1 MPPRIRG
8 RPAHTPGPTY
18 LSYTPDGTKLVTV
31 GLNNAIRVF
40 HTGSDAEPTT
50 IDNCQDSNTAVAA
63 ANDFFITGCEDGTVC
78 KYSLETN
85 TLEEVLTR
93 CTLPIRD
100 VALSPDGEWVAVAS
114 DELLVKVVN
123 TRDMSK
129 VMYLRDQ
136 PRASKH
142 LAFDKNGTF
151 LAVSCTDGIIYVYS
165 LSSEEPKMIKKVDGL
180 IKSLETEAE
189 ASSKVVWH
197 PDGRAFAAPTGLKE
211 MQVMSVSDWEKQRAF
226 KGQHTTD
233 ISAAAW
239 SPNGALIATTSI
251 DRKLLLWDSKTQKVI
266 KSFEDVRATIL
277 AMSWHP
283 KENILSYTNNDGEL
297 YIHEDFVPD
306 DKESMLSLAL
316 QPAPFIHDPLSET
329 SGNAQRSGQNGTTS
343 GLPSRHARRGTP
355 NSLDE
360 IMGDDGLSDVPDDF
374 VVDDDGEGYA
384 DINLN
389 GKRTNGHLD
398 GFGAPFKKRSY
409 GTWQPQIHESFQ
421 PGSTPWRGN
430 RRYLCLNLT
439 GFVWTVDQESHNTVT
454 VEFYDREFH
463 RDFHFTDPLLY
474 DKACLN
480 ENGTLFSCQPKGG
493 MSAQLFY
500 RPHETWTA
508 RTEWRTPL
516 PIGETITSIALSE
529 SFIVATT
536 SANYV
541 RIYTLFGVPFRVY
554 RQKSSP
560 AVTCAAWRDYIL
572 TVGNGPIGGDG
583 RAQLLYTLENVK
595 RDEICQSEDMLALP
609 PNVDLQSI
617 FFSSTGD
624 PCIYD
629 STGVLLVLLHWRS
642 QGQAKWVPILD
653 TKQLSRLASG
663 KKEETYWPVAVAE
676 EKFHCIIL
684 KGGDKY
690 PYFPRPLLTD
700 FGFKMPL
707 SDLPE
712 LKEGHDDD
720 DDISAV
726 DETKSLE
733 QTYML
738 TSTLLSLHADLL
750 DATHATPSQRQAL
763 AKREL
768 DIDKSLL
775 QLLASE
781 CREGEE
787 RGMRALEVVGLMRDS
802 SGRMLEAARKVAGRY
817 GRTALGEKIGEIAE
831 RRLVGLEGDDDDDD
845 EL

>member
-1 MPPRIRG
+1 
-8 RPAHTPGPTY
+8 
-18 LSYTPDGTKLVTV
+18 
-31 GLNNAIRVF
+31 
-40 HTGSDAEPTT
+40 
-50 IDNCQDSNTAVAA
+50 
-63 ANDFFITGCEDGTVC
+63 
-78 KYSLETN
+78 
-85 TLEEVLTR
+85 
-93 CTLPIRD
+93 
-100 VALSPDGEWVAVAS
+100 
-114 DELLVKVVN
+114 
-123 TRDMSK
+123 
-129 VMYLRDQ
+129 MYLRDQ

-142 LAFDKNGTF
+142 LTFDKNGTF

-712 LKEGHDDD
+712 LKEGDDDDD

-831 RRLVGLEGDDDDDD
+831 RRLVGLEGDDDDD

>member
-1 MPPRIRG
+1 M
-8 RPAHTPGPTY
+8 
-18 LSYTPDGTKLVTV
+18 TK
-31 GLNNAIRVF
+31 
-40 HTGSDAEPTT
+40 
-50 IDNCQDSNTAVAA
+50 
-63 ANDFFITGCEDGTVC
+63 
-78 KYSLETN
+78 
-85 TLEEVLTR
+85 VL
-93 CTLPIRD
+93 
-100 VALSPDGEWVAVAS
+100 
-114 DELLVKVVN
+114 
-123 TRDMSK
+123 
-129 VMYLRDQ
+129 YLRDQ
-136 PRASKH
+136 PRAAKH
-142 LAFDKNGTF
+142 VTFDKNGTF
-151 LAVSCTDGIIYVYS
+151 LSVSCTDGIIYVYS
-165 LSSEEPKMIKKVDGL
+165 LSSEEPKLIKKVDGL
-180 IKSLETEAE
+180 VKSLETEAE

-211 MQVMSVSDWEKQRAF
+211 MQVMSVSDWEKQRSF
-226 KGQHTTD
+226 KGQHSTD

-251 DRKLLLWDSKTQKVI
+251 DRKLFLWDSKTQKVI

-277 AMSWHP
+277 AMAWHP

-306 DKESMLSLAL
+306 DKESMLSLGL
-316 QPAPFIHDPLSET
+316 QTAPFIHDPLSET
-329 SGNAQRSGQNGTTS
+329 SGNAQRLGQNGLKN
-343 GLPSRHARRGTP
+343 GLPSRGARRGTP
-355 NSLDE
+355 DSLDE

-389 GKRTNGHLD
+389 GKRTNRHLN
-398 GFGAPFKKRSY
+398 GIGAPTKKRSY
-409 GTWQPQIHESFQ
+409 GTWQPQIHDSFQ

-439 GFVWTVDQESHNTVT
+439 GFAWTVDQETHNTVT

-480 ENGTLFSCQPKGG
+480 ENGTLFSCQPKGD
-493 MSAQLFY
+493 MPAQLFY

-516 PIGETITSIALSE
+516 PTGESITSIALSE
-529 SFIVATT
+529 SYIVATT

-541 RIYTLFGVPFRVY
+541 RIYTLFGVPFRIY
-554 RQKSSP
+554 RQKSSL
-560 AVTCAAWRDYIL
+560 AVTCAAWRDYVL

-595 RDEICQSEDMLALP
+595 RDEICQSEDILALP
-609 PNVDLQSI
+609 PNVDLQTL

-642 QGQAKWVPILD
+642 QGQAKWVPLLD

-700 FGFKMPL
+700 FEFKMPL
-707 SDLPE
+707 SDPPAA
-712 LKEGHDDD
+712 KEGDDD
-720 DDISAV
+720 DLPAV
-726 DETKSLE
+726 DEKKVLE

-738 TSTLLSLHADLL
+738 MSTLLSLHSDLL

-768 DIDKSLL
+768 DVDKSLL

-787 RGMRALEVVGLMRDS
+787 RGMRALEVVGLMKDS
-802 SGRMLEAARKVAGRY
+802 TGRMLEAARKVAGRY
-817 GRTALGEKIGEIAE
+817 GRTALGEKIGEVAE
-831 RRLVGLEGDDDDDD
+831 RRLVGLEGDDD